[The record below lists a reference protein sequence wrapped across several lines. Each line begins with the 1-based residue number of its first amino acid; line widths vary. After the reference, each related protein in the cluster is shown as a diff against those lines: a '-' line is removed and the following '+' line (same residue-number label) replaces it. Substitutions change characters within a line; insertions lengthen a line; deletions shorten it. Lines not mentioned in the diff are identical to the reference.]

1 MSDTADAASSSTKCP
16 KFEPLDFDNSF
27 KELRSYCLGGRPL
40 CLVATLPDP
49 VTMFVHQRS
58 AAVKVLAA
66 AGALA
71 HAAYQMA
78 PGAAQDTAIENLIR
92 SDPVSNMRTFV
103 RAICFAAAGGGLGNA
118 AVRKSLQDDC
128 DEWLESEA
136 RVYSA
141 CTKYLK
147 GHAHVAEAPLGAGRE
162 FLLQIQGSQG
172 AFTIETTESLE
183 DVWVN
188 IRLGANEPIQHYYT
202 RLNAIV
208 SKLAQAQPVAIIK
221 TAPEIKLATTTP
233 GE

>member
-58 AAVKVLAA
+58 AAVNVFAA

-78 PGAAQDTAIENLIR
+78 PGAPQDTAIENLIR

-103 RAICFAAAGGGLGNA
+103 RFFVNA
-118 AVRKSLQDDC
+118 AVD
-128 DEWLESEA
+128 A
-136 RVYSA
+136 A
-141 CTKYLK
+141 
-147 GHAHVAEAPLGAGRE
+147 
-162 FLLQIQGSQG
+162 SQLDS
-172 AFTIETTESLE
+172 TIL
-183 DVWVN
+183 
-188 IRLGANEPIQHYYT
+188 
-202 RLNAIV
+202 
-208 SKLAQAQPVAIIK
+208 
-221 TAPEIKLATTTP
+221 
-233 GE
+233 